1 MPLGS
6 FADFPYEQQELSLS
20 GGDTVIFMSDGFPER
35 FNTQEEM
42 LGEERAKAFFEEVAR
57 ESPEQ
62 IIARLL
68 EEEKAW
74 ANGRP
79 QDDDVTFV
87 VMKVK

>member
-1 MPLGS
+1 
-6 FADFPYEQQELSLS
+6 
-20 GGDTVIFMSDGFPER
+20 
-35 FNTQEEM
+35 M
-42 LGEERAKAFFEEVAR
+42 LGEERAKTLFAEAAR

-68 EEEKAW
+68 EEEKSW

-87 VMKVK
+87 VLKIK

>member
-1 MPLGS
+1 
-6 FADFPYEQQELSLS
+6 
-20 GGDTVIFMSDGFPER
+20 
-35 FNTQEEM
+35 M
-42 LGEERAKAFFEEVAR
+42 LGNPFFAEAAR
-57 ESPEQ
+57 GSPEE

-68 EEEKAW
+68 GEEKAW

>member
-1 MPLGS
+1 MESNLFRLQWQTKFSIPFYNEARRTS
-6 FADFPYEQQELSLS
+6 Y
-20 GGDTVIFMSDGFPER
+20 
-35 FNTQEEM
+35 
-42 LGEERAKAFFEEVAR
+42 RAKMLFEEAASG
-57 ESPEQ
+57 SPKQ